1 MRLALLSDIHGNLRA
16 FDACLA
22 DLRAQGG
29 ADRIVGVGDYCM
41 DGPQPKAVLERL
53 VEVGAVCLRGNT
65 DRYLSDVEAFPVAG
79 GKAGGGEA
87 DSVNN
92 ANENENENEEEAAL
106 RWQRAAL
113 GPAWLRWL
121 AELPFALRFG
131 EGPDALLAV
140 HANPKTD
147 DDHIWPDASDRDLER
162 VTDGVPERTIAFGHL
177 HLPYVRSWRDK
188 LLVNVSSAGLPK
200 DGDPRA
206 GYALL
211 TQRSGGW
218 EVKHRRV
225 PFDVERVVDEIEK
238 SGMPSPRKRVRVLR
252 RHRYKQ
258 LDERIP

>member
-1 MRLALLSDIHGNLRA
+1 MRLALFSDIHGNLRA

-53 VEVGAVCLRGNT
+53 VEIGAVCLRGNT
-65 DRYLSDVEAFPVAG
+65 DRYLGDIEAFPAVDERD
-79 GKAGGGEA
+79 EA
-87 DSVNN
+87 RERD
-92 ANENENENEEEAAL
+92 EEEAAL
-106 RWQRAAL
+106 RWQRATL

-121 AELPFALRFG
+121 FELPFALRFG
-131 EGPDALLAV
+131 EGPGALLAV
-140 HANPKTD
+140 HANPKSD
-147 DDHIWPDASDRDLER
+147 DEHIWPDAADRDLER
-162 VTDGVPERTIAFGHL
+162 VTEGVPERTIAFGHL
-177 HLPYVRSWRDK
+177 HLPYVRAWRDR
-188 LLVNVSSAGLPK
+188 LFVNVSSAGLPK

-206 GYALL
+206 GYAVL
-211 TQRSGGW
+211 TERSGGW